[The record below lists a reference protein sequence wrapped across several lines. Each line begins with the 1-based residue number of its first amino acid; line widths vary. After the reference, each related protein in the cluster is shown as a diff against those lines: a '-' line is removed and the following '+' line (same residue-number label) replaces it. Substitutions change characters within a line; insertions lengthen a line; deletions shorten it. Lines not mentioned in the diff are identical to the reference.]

1 MLPEKSMKTTTA
13 VACRTAAGTDGV
25 QPVVERWSGVVRA
38 RSQSIIPRRYST
50 TILLLVLAV
59 HRDLW
64 PQLQC
69 REFGVLAEG
78 ERWQE
83 STEANVGLP
92 VHGDPL
98 AGQRPDL
105 VDLAL
110 GRSDLPVDG
119 VAEPEELLAD
129 GVPLPVQRFER
140 PVELVE
146 LLVRIMGEVRGGHR
160 AEEDQAVE
168 REQGPGHRRLVGSR
182 RGSLGERRGDVNVP
196 EQARSEVR
204 SVGRARGAE

>member
-1 MLPEKSMKTTTA
+1 VVRS
-13 VACRTAAGTDGV
+13 RT
-25 QPVVERWSGVVRA
+25 GVVRA
-38 RSQSIIPRRYST
+38 RSQSIGPRRDST
-50 TILLLVLAV
+50 TILRLVLAV

-69 REFGVLAEG
+69 RELGILPERERWQHSLPSTLATVLGILPER

-92 VHGDPL
+92 VHGDSL

-168 REQGPGHRRLVGSR
+168 REQGPG
-182 RGSLGERRGDVNVP
+182 
-196 EQARSEVR
+196 
-204 SVGRARGAE
+204 